1 GAPPTGFRRPGGIVT
16 EPSTDRSGPRA
27 SFGRRL
33 LALLLDSILLGV
45 VGAIL
50 VFLMGDVAGQGLN
63 VLIGAGYFIAL
74 EGSPS
79 GQTVGKRGLGIRVL
93 DLDAGGPVGY
103 GRAVI
108 RYVGRFV
115 SGIVF
120 AVGYLWMLWDGQKQT
135 WHDKMATT
143 VVVPTSAYPVESW
156 PG

>member
-1 GAPPTGFRRPGGIVT
+1 MT
-16 EPSTDRSGPRA
+16 ELSTDRSGPRA

-33 LALLLDSILLGV
+33 LALLIDSVVVGV
-45 VGAIL
+45 VGTIL
-50 VFLMGDVAGQGLN
+50 VLLVGDVAGQGVN
-63 VLIGAGYFIAL
+63 ILIGAGYFIWL

-79 GQTVGKRGLGIRVL
+79 GQTVGKRALGIRVV
-93 DLDAGGPVGY
+93 DLGTGGPVGY

-108 RYVGRFV
+108 RYVGRIV
-115 SGIVF
+115 SGFVF
-120 AVGYLWMLWDGQKQT
+120 ALGYLWMLWDAQKQT

>member
-1 GAPPTGFRRPGGIVT
+1 MT

-27 SFGRRL
+27 SFGRRF
-33 LALLLDSILLGV
+33 LALLIDSVVVGV
-45 VGAIL
+45 VGTIL
-50 VFLMGDVAGQGLN
+50 VLLVGDVAGQGVN
-63 VLIGAGYFIAL
+63 ILIGAGYFIGL

-79 GQTVGKRGLGIRVL
+79 GQTVGKRALGIRVV
-93 DLDAGGPVGY
+93 DLGTGDPVGY

-108 RYVGRFV
+108 RYVGRIV
-115 SGIVF
+115 SGFVF
-120 AVGYLWMLWDGQKQT
+120 ALGYLWMLWDDQKQT